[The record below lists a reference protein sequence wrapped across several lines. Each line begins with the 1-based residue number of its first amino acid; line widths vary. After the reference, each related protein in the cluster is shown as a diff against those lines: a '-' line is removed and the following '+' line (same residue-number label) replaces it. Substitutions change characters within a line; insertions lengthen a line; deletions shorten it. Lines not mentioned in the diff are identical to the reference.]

1 MRFPVVVFQEET
13 GGFSVVCPSLPGC
26 HSQGETLD
34 EALSNIR
41 EAIAL
46 CLEVME
52 EDSIP
57 VPTAKEPM
65 IASVEVERRAQVP

>member
-1 MRFPVVVFQEET
+1 MQTPFPVHLQPEPE
-13 GGFSVVCPSLPGC
+13 GGYSVTCPALPGC

-46 CLEVME
+46 VLEDMRE
-52 EDSIP
+52 QQ
-57 VPTAKEPM
+57 
-65 IASVEVERRAQVP
+65 R